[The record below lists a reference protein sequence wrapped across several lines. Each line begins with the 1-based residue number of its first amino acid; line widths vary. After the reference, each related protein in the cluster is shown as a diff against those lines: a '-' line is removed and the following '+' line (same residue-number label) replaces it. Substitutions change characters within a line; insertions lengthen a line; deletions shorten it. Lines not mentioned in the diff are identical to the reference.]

1 MTDPEFIRRQIRYM
15 GIFQTIEIRKRIFPY
30 RRSYEEMAYVFEPI
44 FPEAKGK
51 SSKKAI
57 DIILS
62 EIKAKPS
69 TYLLGARRI
78 YMNEQ
83 LQQKLNKKLI
93 EFDKVRIQKANKIK
107 KFYRR
112 VKVK

>member
-1 MTDPEFIRRQIRYM
+1 
-15 GIFQTIEIRKRIFPY
+15 
-30 RRSYEEMAYVFEPI
+30 MAYVFEPI

-78 YMNEQ
+78 YMNE
-83 LQQKLNKKLI
+83 
-93 EFDKVRIQKANKIK
+93 
-107 KFYRR
+107 
-112 VKVK
+112 